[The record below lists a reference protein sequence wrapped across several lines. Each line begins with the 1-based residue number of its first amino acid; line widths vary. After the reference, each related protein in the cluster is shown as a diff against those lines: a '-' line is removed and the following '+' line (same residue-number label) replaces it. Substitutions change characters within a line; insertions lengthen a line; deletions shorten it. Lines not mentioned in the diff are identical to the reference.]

1 VCSRAGVALLGY
13 PVVDVKVRLVLHIDI
28 EYLLLRSLPLIFQN
42 ALKSLEIVE
51 KLSFGMKVELSNT
64 NLEYST
70 NPRHCPVG
78 QPQASPK
85 YPGSYRDYLIGE
97 FLISSPTSVALSSMD
112 STTPSYLA
120 P

>member
-13 PVVDVKVRLVLHIDI
+13 PVVDVIVRLVLHIDI
-28 EYLLLRSLPLIFQN
+28 EYLLLRSLPLIFQI

-70 NPRHCPVG
+70 KPRSRPCLRGTARSDSRKRRRSIRGV
-78 QPQASPK
+78 
-85 YPGSYRDYLIGE
+85 IG
-97 FLISSPTSVALSSMD
+97 ITSLGNSLSAAQHQL
-112 STTPSYLA
+112 P
-120 P
+120 